1 MAKAWQT
8 NGRHMQEK
16 VLKEDEAAGRGRR
29 GRLVTF
35 GGGGGGE
42 DGCEIHTCL
51 AYTCILARNGD
62 THAHP
67 RTHSLAITNGK
78 LVCKQSEKGN
88 WQMKPNLAK
97 HTRTHRHMKR
107 FPQAT
112 LGLKQNRYET
122 YPNVPHSTPH
132 HR

>member
-16 VLKEDEAAGRGRR
+16 VLKEEAVRALRQVGEGE
-29 GRLVTF
+29 
-35 GGGGGGE
+35 GGG
-42 DGCEIHTCL
+42 EIHTCWAHTL
-51 AYTCILARNGD
+51 VSWLETEIH
-62 THAHP
+62 THTPAH
-67 RTHSLAITNGK
+67 TLAITNGK

-97 HTRTHRHMKR
+97 HTRTHWHMKR

-122 YPNVPHSTPH
+122 
-132 HR
+132 